1 MANETPRVARH
12 SSKSELGNLEG
23 WLACLVVVM
32 AIVRFLRELSGD
44 VIGSNAPR
52 QLSPTGDFTQN
63 PLAGLGNYFP
73 PANFFWRIV
82 RNSFCWSSVIAR
94 SGIGKN
100 EIGDGTGQRR
110 DPPLPSL

>member
-1 MANETPRVARH
+1 MPSGGQQRAR
-12 SSKSELGNLEG
+12 SSAWRCRLCASCWVPLNDTG
-23 WLACLVVVM
+23 
-32 AIVRFLRELSGD
+32 ITTGD

-52 QLSPTGDFTQN
+52 QLSLTGDFTQN

-94 SGIGKN
+94 SRIGKN